1 MKTRAVKHKLVKKV
15 SVWAAK
21 QLLTSL
27 PVVGWIFKAIFMGK
41 EVLKEIQTALAEDA
55 EMLPPLAPAVAR

>member
-1 MKTRAVKHKLVKKV
+1 MKTRAVKHKLVKRV

-27 PVVGWIFKAIFMGK
+27 PFVGWIFKAIFMGM
-41 EVLKEIQTALAEDA
+41 EVLKEIQVALAEEA
-55 EMLPPLAPAVAR
+55 EVLPPLALALSQ